1 MNKSVALKFAVSGL
15 AIGTTMVACGP
26 AATSHIAS
34 ASARAPRSEQ
44 QAAALYTKAQA
55 AVRKGDYKEGLG
67 YAERAVELSPRD
79 VGYRM
84 ILADLYLKNGR
95 FQSAEAT
102 FADVQQLDPGNA
114 RASFSIALARIALGR
129 PAAAVAELDRLAET
143 ASPADIGLA
152 YALAGEARR
161 AIELLEPAARAAGAT
176 GRTRQNLA
184 LSYALAGDWE
194 KARVTAAQDVSPAD
208 LGTRLQQ
215 WAALAQPGGAAVQ
228 VATLLGVTPSSDD
241 AGQPVRLAL
250 APARPADEAFA
261 AAGPLPE
268 PAAETVT
275 AAAPALAQAEPAP
288 EPAPVLAQ
296 AAPAPE
302 PAEAAP
308 VQIASSPLPQW
319 VSERAAA
326 EAAEAAEAESPPAEQ
341 TRPLY
346 AEAVQALVTP
356 QPSVLPASRAV
367 APAPV
372 PSFESPRS
380 RPARAAEAGPGRFA
394 VQLGA
399 YSSPSS
405 VERAWAQMLKR
416 FGFAELTPLSTTVS
430 IPGRGTLHRLSVAG
444 FASRSAAA
452 STCRSIQA
460 KGGACF
466 VRTVAGDAPVRWAGR
481 YRSGRQG

>member
-1 MNKSVALKFAVSGL
+1 MNKSVALKFAVSAL
-15 AIGTTMVACGP
+15 AIGTTMVACSP
-26 AATSHIAS
+26 AGSGIAS
-34 ASARAPRSEQ
+34 ASSKAPKGEQ
-44 QAAALYTKAQA
+44 QAASLYAKAQES
-55 AVRKGDYKEGLG
+55 VRKGEYKEGLG
-67 YAERAVELSPRD
+67 FAERAVELSPSD

-102 FADVQQLDPGNA
+102 FADVQQLDPTNV

-129 PAAAVAELDRLAET
+129 PAGAVAELDRLAET
-143 ASPADIGLA
+143 AAPADIGLA
-152 YALAGEARR
+152 YALAGDPRR
-161 AIELLEPAARAAGAT
+161 AIELLEPAARAPGAS

-194 KARVTAAQDVSPAD
+194 KARVTAAQDLSPAD
-208 LGTRLQQ
+208 LGPRLQQ
-215 WAALAQPGGAAVQ
+215 WAALAQPGGGAVQ
-228 VATLLGVTPSSDD
+228 VAALLGVTPAEDK
-241 AGQPVRLAL
+241 GQPVRLAL
-250 APARPADEAFA
+250 SQARPATEAFA

-268 PAAETVT
+268 PAPETVT
-275 AAAPALAQAEPAP
+275 ATMPALAQADAAP
-288 EPAPVLAQ
+288 EAAPVLAQ
-296 AAPAPE
+296 AD
-302 PAEAAP
+302 AAP
-308 VQIASSPLPQW
+308 DAGLATAQEAEPIQVASGDLPQW

-326 EAAEAAEAESPPAEQ
+326 EAASPVPAER

-356 QPSVLPASRAV
+356 QPSVMSGATTVRK
-367 APAPV
+367 APV
-372 PSFESPRS
+372 PSFEASLRRS
-380 RPARAAEAGPGRFA
+380 AARFAEAGPGRFA

-399 YSSPSS
+399 FSSASS

-430 IPGRGTLHRLSVAG
+430 VPGRGTLHRLSVAG

-452 STCRSIQA
+452 TTCRTIQA

-466 VRTVAGDAPVRWAGR
+466 VRTVAGDSPVRWASR
-481 YRSGRQG
+481 YGSSRRG

>member
-1 MNKSVALKFAVSGL
+1 MNKSVALKLAVSAL
-15 AIGTTMVACGP
+15 AIGTTMVACGGP
-26 AATSHIAS
+26 ATSRIAS
-34 ASARAPRSEQ
+34 ASSKAPKVEQ
-44 QAAALYTKAQA
+44 EAASLYAKAQES
-55 AVRKGDYKEGLG
+55 VRKGEYQEGLAF
-67 YAERAVELSPRD
+67 AERAVELSPRD

-129 PAAAVAELDRLAET
+129 PAGAVAELDRLAET

-152 YALAGEARR
+152 YALAGDPRR

-194 KARVTAAQDVSPAD
+194 KARNVAAQDVSPRD
-208 LGTRLQQ
+208 LGARLQQ
-215 WAALAQPGGAAVQ
+215 WAALAQPGGGAVQ
-228 VATLLGVTPSSDD
+228 VAALLGVTPAEDS
-241 AGQPVRLAL
+241 GQPVRLAL
-250 APARPADEAFA
+250 RTEPSATAFA
-261 AAGPLPE
+261 AAEPLPE
-268 PAAETVT
+268 PAPETV
-275 AAAPALAQAEPAP
+275 AAAVPALAQAEIAADPAP
-288 EPAPVLAQ
+288 AQ
-296 AAPAPE
+296 AE
-302 PAEAAP
+302 P
-308 VQIASSPLPQW
+308 VQSASIDLPQW

-326 EAAEAAEAESPPAEQ
+326 EADAPAQAEQ

-356 QPSVLPASRAV
+356 QPSVIGASRSIEPSTPRFE
-367 APAPV
+367 AP
-372 PSFESPRS
+372 R
-380 RPARAAEAGPGRFA
+380 RAARESQAAPGRFA

-405 VERAWAQMLKR
+405 VERAWAQMMKR
-416 FGFAELTPLSTTVS
+416 FGFSDLIPLSTTVS
-430 IPGRGTLHRLSVAG
+430 VPGRGPLHRLSVAG

-466 VRTVAGDAPVRWAGR
+466 VRTVAGDSPVRWAGR
-481 YRSGRQG
+481 YGSSRRG

>member
-1 MNKSVALKFAVSGL
+1 MNKSVALKFAVSAL

-26 AATSHIAS
+26 TSRIAS
-34 ASARAPRSEQ
+34 ASAKAPRSEQ
-44 QAAALYTKAQA
+44 DASSLFAKAQDSA
-55 AVRKGDYKEGLG
+55 AKGDYAKGLG
-67 YAERAVELSPRD
+67 FAERAVELSPRD

-102 FADVQQLDPGNA
+102 FADVQQLDPSNT

-129 PAAAVAELDRLAET
+129 PAGAIAELDRLAET

-152 YALAGEARR
+152 YALAGDPRR
-161 AIELLEPAARAAGAT
+161 AIELLEPAARAAGAS

-208 LGTRLQQ
+208 LGPRLQQ
-215 WAALAQPGGAAVQ
+215 WAALAQPGGGATQ
-228 VATLLGVTPSSDD
+228 VAALLGVTPAQDD
-241 AGQPVRLAL
+241 GQPVRLAL
-250 APARPADEAFA
+250 APVQSAANAFA
-261 AAGPLPE
+261 AAEPLPE
-268 PAAETVT
+268 PAPETV
-275 AAAPALAQAEPAP
+275 AATAPALAEPEPILAQAEPAP
-288 EPAPVLAQ
+288 EA
-296 AAPAPE
+296 E
-302 PAEAAP
+302 PLRVAT
-308 VQIASSPLPQW
+308 SDLPQW

-326 EAAEAAEAESPPAEQ
+326 EAESPAPAEQ

-356 QPSVLPASRAV
+356 QPSVI
-367 APAPV
+367 APA
-372 PSFESPRS
+372 RS
-380 RPARAAEAGPGRFA
+380 IERPAPRFEAPGRRGRTAQSGSGRFA

-399 YSSPSS
+399 YSSASS

-416 FGFAELTPLSTTVS
+416 FGFADLTPLSTTVS
-430 IPGRGTLHRLSVAG
+430 VPGRGTLHRLSVAG
-444 FASRSAAA
+444 FASREAAGR
-452 STCRSIQA
+452 TCRSIQA

-466 VRTVAGDAPVRWAGR
+466 VRTVAGDAPVRWASR
-481 YRSGRQG
+481 YATAPRG